1 MLGFKVGLGADIGYL
16 LSQALVGFSKLL
28 AGDINY
34 SDCIWAIHPGGRAI
48 IDLIE
53 KKFQLEND
61 QTESTWKIY
70 KNNGYMSSAT
80 IIFILEDIAKLKK
93 EGKVSRKEVLSLAF
107 GPGLS
112 IEGVSLVLC

>member
-1 MLGFKVGLGADIGYL
+1 
-16 LSQALVGFSKLL
+16 
-28 AGDINY
+28 
-34 SDCIWAIHPGGRAI
+34 
-48 IDLIE
+48 
-53 KKFQLEND
+53 
-61 QTESTWKIY
+61 
-70 KNNGYMSSAT
+70 MSSAT